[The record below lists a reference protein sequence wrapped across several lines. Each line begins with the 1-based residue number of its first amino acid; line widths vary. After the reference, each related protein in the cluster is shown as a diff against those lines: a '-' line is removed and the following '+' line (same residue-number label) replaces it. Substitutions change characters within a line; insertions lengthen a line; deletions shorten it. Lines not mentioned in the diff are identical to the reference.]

1 MGRVKPIGQES
12 SAHFPTL
19 SAPFWPYSAH
29 MDTHKA
35 QNARKQSA
43 LSIALADTLR
53 AEMGVARI
61 SLRDLSK
68 RSGVPER
75 TLSRLVSGERTID
88 VTQLDGIAKALELS
102 SLQLLEMAETRAR
115 AAEREGPGKGTS
127 KTG

>member
-1 MGRVKPIGQES
+1 
-12 SAHFPTL
+12 
-19 SAPFWPYSAH
+19 

-88 VTQLDGIAKALELS
+88 VTQLDGIAKALGLS